1 MPPDP
6 ARDLSTLLR
15 RRLVELLTATA
26 NALQATLDGLAAQSP
41 SWPQPA
47 VQDHLLAPLDSAA
60 PADPVAAAV
69 VSVLT
74 GSLRAPDGDAS
85 LHGWSPAAGQPRGVA
100 YALRAGGN
108 AGDLA
113 VALATDETALRLVA
127 SGSAAAAATVPLGAG
142 WTATLGGGITGTFD
156 VRIPPDGDL
165 QATGTPG
172 DSVTVLFHR
181 AAPVAPD
188 VGADPGPAVRFGQVE
203 ASGTVSILPDGSPA
217 FTGWLRITDGSVAL
231 APGGF
236 AGLVPGLG
244 PVPLALDL
252 AADPGSGV
260 TLGGST
266 TLATTIPLS
275 ASLPGVTA
283 GPLEVALTLGVGT
296 SVGIRVGA
304 RLAFDLPGVPIHVD
318 AQGIGLTV
326 PFALGDG
333 GRIGPDPGA
342 LVPVAPDGA
351 GVDLALPI
359 ITGAGAVRLVPSGD
373 YSGLLALT
381 IPPMSAQAFGVL
393 HLDPLSFLIV
403 MSATFPPPGVQ
414 IGFGFAVT
422 GVGGI
427 VGVGRRADAQGLA
440 QAVVSGTI
448 ADLLFPADPDKHAD
462 RVVAALPAIFPPAPG
477 RVVVGPM
484 FQVSWGDGLISA
496 SVALVLEL
504 PEPVRIALV
513 GKLRLAIPDPAVPLV
528 DIQVTFAG
536 QVDTGEPSVWFLASL
551 AGSSIVGVP
560 LTGDLYLLSRGG
572 DDPQFVLSAGGFH
585 PAYVP
590 PRGVPALRRIGM
602 DLGSGFLQL
611 RAQAYFAVT
620 SNTIQF
626 GARLDLVAEVA
637 GCGLH
642 GFLGFDVLVQLEPFH
657 FRAQIAGGIAVE
669 VKGETLAGIS
679 LSLAL
684 DGPAPWHALG
694 RGSVDLFLFSVS
706 FDFELTWGDPAP
718 PRLATPDVEG
728 ILQQA
733 FTARDAWT
741 AAPPDLTRSP
751 VQLSAAAR
759 KALAD
764 GTAVHPHGRVAGRQ
778 QRVPLG
784 ITLQRFDRV
793 PIAPQRWDIA
803 DPVLAAGVPAEAPTE
818 LREEFAA
825 ASFFALTDDEQLGQ
839 PAFEPYRAGLAF
851 SSGNMVVGEA
861 RDTDLSWKT
870 STIDDTPLVTH
881 DMRLGSLTAL
891 LGVASAASVSD
902 PGWWQVPAARVVEIG
917 AQYVPAGTWA
927 LSAASDL
934 LPAGRTAAEAYQA
947 AQAADPL
954 RRVRVVESWEVG
966 V

>member
-1 MPPDP
+1 VSPDP
-6 ARDLSTLLR
+6 SHDLSALLR

-26 NALQATLDGLAAQSP
+26 DALQATLDGLAAQSP

-47 VQDHLLAPLDSAA
+47 VQDHLLTPLDSAA

-69 VSVLT
+69 VSLLT
-74 GSLRAPDGDAS
+74 GSLRAPEGDAS
-85 LHGWSPAAGQPRGVA
+85 LHGWSAAAGQPRGVA

-127 SGSAAAAATVPLGAG
+127 SGSAAAATVLLGAG
-142 WTATLGGGITGTFD
+142 WTVTLGGGVTGTLD
-156 VRIPPDGDL
+156 IRIPPDGDL
-165 QATGTPG
+165 EATGTPG
-172 DSVTVLFHR
+172 DSLTVSFHR
-181 AAPVAPD
+181 AAPAAPD

-203 ASGTVSILPDGSPA
+203 ALGTVSIRQDGTPV
-217 FTGWLRITDGSVAL
+217 FTGSLRITDGSIAL

-244 PVPLALDL
+244 PVPLALEL

-275 ASLPGVTA
+275 ASLPGVSA
-283 GPLEVALTLGVGT
+283 GPLEVALTLGAGT
-296 SVGIRVGA
+296 SIGIRVRA
-304 RLAFDLPGVPIHVD
+304 RLALDLPGVPIRVD
-318 AQGIGLTV
+318 AQGIGLSV

-333 GRIGPDPGA
+333 GRIGLDPGA

-351 GVDLALPI
+351 GVELALPVV
-359 ITGAGAVRLVPSGD
+359 TGAGTVRHVPSGE

-393 HLDPLSFLIV
+393 HLDPFSFLVIL
-403 MSATFPPPGVQ
+403 SATFPPPGVQ

-427 VGVGRRADAQGLA
+427 VGVGRRVDAQDLA

-448 ADLLFPADPDKHAD
+448 ADLLFPVDPEKHAD

-484 FQVSWGDGLISA
+484 FQVSWGGRLISLSA
-496 SVALVLEL
+496 ALVLEL
-504 PEPVRIALV
+504 PAPVRITLL
-513 GKLRLAIPDPAVPLV
+513 GRLQLAIPDPTIPLV
-528 DIQVTFAG
+528 DIQVTFVG

-551 AGSSIVGVP
+551 AASSIVGVP

-572 DDPQFVLSAGGFH
+572 DDPQFLLSAGGFH

-590 PRGVPALRRIGM
+590 PRGVPALHRIGI

-657 FRAQIAGGIAVE
+657 FQAQISGGIAVE
-669 VKGETLAGIS
+669 VASETLAGIS

-684 DGPAPWHALG
+684 DGPAPWHAIG

-718 PRLATPDVEG
+718 PRLATPDVAG

-733 FTARDAWT
+733 FAARDAWT
-741 AAPPDLTRSP
+741 AAPPDLSRSP

-778 QRVPLG
+778 RRVPLG

-793 PIAPQRWDIA
+793 PIAPQRWDLA
-803 DPVLAAGVPAEAPTE
+803 DPVLAPGVPAQSPAE
-818 LREEFAA
+818 LRDEFAA
-825 ASFFALTDDEQLGQ
+825 ASYLSLSDDEELGR

-851 SSGNMVVGEA
+851 SSGDMVVGEA
-861 RDTDLSWKT
+861 RDTNLSWET
-870 STIDDTPLVTH
+870 STIDDTPLVNL
-881 DMRLGSLTAL
+881 DMRLGSLTGL
-891 LGVASAASVSD
+891 LGVASAATVND
-902 PGWWQVPAARVVEIG
+902 PGWWQVPASRVVETG
-917 AQYVPAGTWA
+917 AQFVPADTWA
-927 LSAASDL
+927 LSVASDL
-934 LPAGRTAAEAYQA
+934 VPPGRTAAEAHQA
-947 AQAADPL
+947 AEAADPL